1 MPVELLCLVDLRMP
15 RLSGLFIYPVKSC
28 RAHALREAA
37 VDAWGLQHDRR
48 YLVVTPEGQFLTQRQ
63 IPRMALI
70 ETELSTAGLAL
81 ASPNY
86 GSVAIPSSVAEPA
99 RTLSVTIWRNTV
111 LADDC
116 GEPTAEWL
124 TRFLG
129 TPARLVRMGNAYDR
143 PVKPSKAQPG
153 DIVSFADA
161 YPFLLLSEASLHD
174 LNDRIVAHG
183 GEAVPLDRF
192 RANLVLTD
200 CAPYFEDSL
209 TRFRIGEVVFRN
221 AGPCA
226 RCIVTTT
233 DQDRGERD
241 GPEPLRTLATYRRDA
256 HEPSNVN
263 FAANVIHET
272 KSGRLRLG
280 DELSPL

>member
-1 MPVELLCLVDLRMP
+1 MP

-28 RAHALREAA
+28 RGYALREAH

-48 YLVVTPEGQFLTQRQ
+48 YLVVTPAGQFLTQRQ

-70 ETELSTAGLAL
+70 ETGLTSSGLTL
-81 ASPNY
+81 ASPNH
-86 GSVAIPSSVAEPA
+86 GSVAVPTTAPEPT
-99 RTLSVTIWRNTV
+99 RTLAVTVWKNTV
-111 LADDC
+111 VADDC
-116 GEPTAEWL
+116 GEPAAEWL

-129 TPARLVRMGNAYDR
+129 VPARLVRMGTAYDR

-153 DIVSFADA
+153 DVVSFADA

-174 LNDRIVAHG
+174 LNDRLVAQG
-183 GEAVPLDRF
+183 GEALPLDRF
-192 RANLVLTD
+192 RANLILAD

-209 TRFRIGEVVFRN
+209 ARFLIGDVVFRN

-256 HEPSNVN
+256 VEPSNVN
-263 FAANVIHET
+263 FAANLIHET
-272 KSGRLRLG
+272 KSGRLGVG
-280 DELSPL
+280 DALVPL